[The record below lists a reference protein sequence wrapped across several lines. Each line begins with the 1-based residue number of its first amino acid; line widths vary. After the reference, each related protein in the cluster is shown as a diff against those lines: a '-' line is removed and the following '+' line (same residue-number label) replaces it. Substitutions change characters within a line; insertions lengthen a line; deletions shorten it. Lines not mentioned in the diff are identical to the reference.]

1 MRILDAM
8 SAGKPMAFTLIF
20 SLAGAI
26 LPSRSPAQQQEGD
39 RVAIYASAVRAV
51 QRESPAKPYALLV
64 LATSDSQTARKA
76 AAALNIP
83 VVTGSAH
90 TKAGAD
96 TIMIQVRLDTLASNT
111 AIARVVVSGN
121 YQAKANPH
129 ETRSWFIL
137 YRAVLTRQNGPWVV
151 DTLKAEM
158 ES

>member
-1 MRILDAM
+1 MRILDAIG
-8 SAGKPMAFTLIF
+8 AGKPKAFTLIF

-26 LPSRSPAQQQEGD
+26 LPSRSPAQQPEQD

-51 QRESPAKPYALLV
+51 QRQSPGKRYALLV
-64 LATSDSQTARKA
+64 LATSDTQTARKA
-76 AAALNIP
+76 AATLNIP

-90 TKAGAD
+90 TKARAD
-96 TIMIQVRLDTLASNT
+96 TVMIQVRLDSLASNT

-121 YQAKANPH
+121 YKAKANPR
-129 ETRSWFIL
+129 ETLSWFIL

-151 DTLKAEM
+151 DTLKTEM